1 MRWIVCICIMAALG
15 SCKEEVYFIPGSATL
30 PDCNDTPVTDLN
42 GTLWFDQ
49 GTVTIVTEGCTDA
62 APDDTFASCALN
74 WAFTQD
80 GNDVTILVDEEYRI
94 EGRLCGNQLYLR
106 GGWWLPVED
115 EDVGFC
121 TYEDDSADE
130 VGIEAAGNVLTYSP
144 ADAQTPAQ
152 MAGRLVL
159 RGSCGA
165 EYDVTFNPVND
176 PSLN

>member
-80 GNDVTILVDEEYRI
+80 GNDVTILVDE
-94 EGRLCGNQLYLR
+94 
-106 GGWWLPVED
+106 VAAFTA
-115 EDVGFC
+115 DVGHDLWYRLDWWC
-121 TYEDDSADE
+121 W
-130 VGIEAAGNVLTYSP
+130 GLL
-144 ADAQTPAQ
+144 
-152 MAGRLVL
+152 GRDLGCHGGVVFHTGDRIGL
-159 RGSCGA
+159 
-165 EYDVTFNPVND
+165 
-176 PSLN
+176 